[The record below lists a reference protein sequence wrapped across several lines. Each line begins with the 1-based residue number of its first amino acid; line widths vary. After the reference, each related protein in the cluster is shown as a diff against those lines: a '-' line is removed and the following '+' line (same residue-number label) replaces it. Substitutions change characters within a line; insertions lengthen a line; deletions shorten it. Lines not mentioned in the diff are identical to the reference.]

1 MNFDCCA
8 GRNWTSD
15 LQLMRL
21 TSYQLLYRAMSFSI
35 LIYKN
40 YAKLTNFCKNCCEWR
55 NRTPSS
61 PLWWSLLVKLLPG
74 FMSEIV
80 CLLFYR
86 ATITLTRNIIPHY
99 RWRISHATLPISS
112 NYELDN
118 GLVASAR
125 FIMYTHLGA
134 GSWIWTSDPRVKSQ
148 RQLLYISVSGNLHTL
163 LYLAELYR
171 LICRGRRNRTS
182 ANGSQSI
189 KHSAVSFQFWT
200 H

>member
-1 MNFDCCA
+1 MPNQQIFV
-8 GRNWTSD
+8 
-15 LQLMRL
+15 
-21 TSYQLLYRAMSFSI
+21 
-35 LIYKN
+35 
-40 YAKLTNFCKNCCEWR
+40 KNCCEWR

-80 CLLFYR
+80 CLLCYR

-134 GSWIWTSDPRVKSQ
+134 GSWIWTSDPRVTSQ

-171 LICRGRRNRTS
+171 HKNGDMGGPREFCYPLAIHLIFIFRILHHTLHFTS
-182 ANGSQSI
+182 VVFS
-189 KHSAVSFQFWT
+189 V
-200 H
+200 